1 MEADAIINILLSAG
15 IPGIVLA
22 VLVYLSHKFVPMF
35 VKAYKD
41 AKEKEQTGIIER
53 QRQHEEQMQKMVE
66 VATKASVSN
75 ERVSIA
81 IEQNTR
87 ALEQNNNVNQEVV
100 SNLKALN
107 ESFKSH
113 DRRAEEINI
122 DVKKILEN
130 ARRSGKT

>member
-1 MEADAIINILLSAG
+1 MDAETIINILLSMG
-15 IPGIVLA
+15 IPGIILA
-22 VLVYLSHKFVPMF
+22 VVIYLTHKFVPVF

-41 AKEKEQTGIIER
+41 AKRQQEEQT
-53 QRQHEEQMQKMVE
+53 QKMVE
-66 VATKASVSN
+66 VATKASISN

-81 IEQNTR
+81 IEQNTK

-113 DRRAEEINI
+113 DKRSEEINI

>member
-1 MEADAIINILLSAG
+1 MDADAIINILLSAG
-15 IPGIVLA
+15 IPGIALA
-22 VLVYLSHKFVPMF
+22 VLLYLTHKFAPVF
-35 VKAYKD
+35 VKSYKD
-41 AKEKEQTGIIER
+41 AKEKEQISFAER
-53 QRQHEEQMQKMVE
+53 QKQNEEQMQKMVE
-66 VATKASVSN
+66 VATKAGISN

-81 IEQNTR
+81 IEQNTK

-100 SNLKALN
+100 SNLKALH

-130 ARRSGKT
+130 ARRSG